1 MEENM
6 QDRGIVRRIDELG
19 RLVIPKEIRKVL
31 RIKDGDPLEIYAS
44 KDQLVLKKYSPIC
57 SLTEYAKSVADGI
70 ENLTEKTCFVT
81 DGDALVYTSNSKYKE
96 FEGRDLSEQ
105 MEKILKERKSVMISR
120 SDGGHIVPI
129 VKGND
134 MEAENQIIVPII
146 TNGDCFGAITL
157 FDKDKTARFTSGDL
171 NLLRLG
177 ASFLS
182 SYLD

>member
-1 MEENM
+1 M

-19 RLVIPKEIRKVL
+19 RLVIPKEIRRVL
-31 RIKDGDPLEIYAS
+31 RIREGDPLEIYAS
-44 KDQLVLKKYSPIC
+44 KDQLVLKKYSPVC

-81 DGDALVYTSNSKYKE
+81 DCDVVVYSSSSKCRE
-96 FEGRDLSEQ
+96 LEGQNLSEQ

-120 SDGGHIVPI
+120 SDGGYIVPI

-134 MEAENQIIVPII
+134 LEAENQIIVPIVS
-146 TNGDCFGAITL
+146 NGDCYGAITL

-177 ASFLS
+177 AFFLS
-182 SYLD
+182 AYLD